1 MKPIMTDAEVAEFFG
16 MSVRTL
22 ARRVQK
28 PKDGELRLV
37 DAEHAVVGGRRFW
50 VRDSL
55 MKLIGIKQ
63 AKEVRV

>member
-1 MKPIMTDAEVAEFFG
+1 MQT
-16 MSVRTL
+16 
-22 ARRVQK
+22 

-50 VRDSL
+50 VRESL
-55 MKLIGIKQ
+55 MRLIGIKQ

>member
-28 PKDGELRLV
+28 PKAGELRLV
-37 DAEHAVVGGRRFW
+37 DVEHAVVGGRRFW

-55 MKLIGIKQ
+55 MKVCGIK